1 MFLHFSYMRNIEDT
15 VQDNIDFDLI
25 KTNIGLDNYLCLD
38 NYIKNIY
45 FDIMNNTT
53 STTLNNLINLC
64 NINLDIIKKF

>member
-38 NYIKNIY
+38 NYIKDIY